1 MAAIFIHE
9 TVHSLF
15 HKLIYDQSAG
25 ETLSIQDFSFSSDLW
40 EQAVIAKYGS
50 AAITNH
56 HALMNEYLVP
66 QIAEDLWRLNGE
78 TDPSKIEDYKY
89 LVYDLLATDDQLVS
103 LGFMT
108 QQELIDYK
116 NNASSLISNIG
127 YE

>member
-1 MAAIFIHE
+1 
-9 TVHSLF
+9 
-15 HKLIYDQSAG
+15 
-25 ETLSIQDFSFSSDLW
+25 
-40 EQAVIAKYGS
+40 
-50 AAITNH
+50 
-56 HALMNEYLVP
+56 MNEYLVP